1 MDAVPVA
8 HALPERFAATL
19 WANDPNMGDTGW
31 AAVQYVNG
39 GEHEVVLSPLY
50 VGNYTLSLKLD
61 GVRVDIVRRVVVNCG
76 KDRVAIDGGWAC
88 GCESG
93 FEPNADAAGYDS
105 KTSTA
110 LCVLCEKGKWSQ
122 PGAATCLLCPAFSTT
137 AAQGSADITQCLVE
151 CGLQTL
157 RLPELPAY
165 QLVPRARCSAP
176 RASIRVRPTGW
187 CTVRATVCAVLR
199 VHAAAECLP
208 SHTFAMSQCLG

>member
-1 MDAVPVA
+1 MFASSTPSDMDAVPVA
-8 HALPERFAATL
+8 HALPERVAATL

-110 LCVLCEKGKWSQ
+110 ALCVLCEKSTWSQ
-122 PGAATCLLCPAFSTT
+122 PGAATSLPCPT
-137 AAQGSADITQCLVE
+137 D
-151 CGLQTL
+151 
-157 RLPELPAY
+157 R
-165 QLVPRARCSAP
+165 
-176 RASIRVRPTGW
+176 RPKLEGPVTRTW
-187 CTVRATVCAVLR
+187 CNGKWV
-199 VHAAAECLP
+199 
-208 SHTFAMSQCLG
+208 S

>member
-1 MDAVPVA
+1 MFASSTPSDMDAVPVA
-8 HALPERFAATL
+8 HALPERVAATL

-105 KTSTA
+105 KTSMA
-110 LCVLCEKGKWSQ
+110 LCVLCEKSTWSQ
-122 PGAATCLLCPAFSTT
+122 PGAATCLPCPAFSTT
-137 AAQGSADITQCLVE
+137 AAKGSADITQCLVE

-157 RLPELPAY
+157 SCQSC
-165 QLVPRARCSAP
+165 QLTNSCHARAAVHRGLLYASGR
-176 RASIRVRPTGW
+176 RAGAR
-187 CTVRATVCAVLR
+187 
-199 VHAAAECLP
+199 
-208 SHTFAMSQCLG
+208 